1 LAGIP
6 AKAKAAQSPGR
17 IPLWVLAAG
26 FWTIVL
32 AAALVKRVDFQN
44 FDRVATFGITF
55 ASIVIEALPFILIGS
70 LVSAAMAVYV
80 PDRFF
85 SRMSKLPQAVQ
96 VPGAALAGFA
106 FPVCECGSVPVGRRL
121 VMNGLTPAAALGFMF
136 AAPVLNPVVLASTW
150 VAFGGGING
159 LEMTAGRAG
168 LGFLVAM
175 AAGLAVSRG
184 GGNVLRVD
192 DAGAA
197 GVHDH
202 HHDHSHAPALEGTP
216 WRIRFGDYLGHVA
229 TDLLFMARFLVLG
242 AAVSA
247 LMQTFIP
254 QQAIGTVAGT
264 FLLGSLTLMGMAFI
278 LSLCSEADAFV
289 AVSFTAFPRSS
300 QLAFLVFGP
309 ILDTKLAALYGATF
323 RSSFV
328 PRLLVVTVPMILVG
342 TAIFGL
348 VTG

>member
-1 LAGIP
+1 
-6 AKAKAAQSPGR
+6 
-17 IPLWVLAAG
+17 VLAAG
-26 FWTIVL
+26 FWAVVL
-32 AAALVKRVDFQN
+32 GAALVKRIDFQH

-85 SRMSKLPQAVQ
+85 SRMSKLPRAVQ

-121 VMNGLTPAAALGFMF
+121 VMNGITPAAALGFMF
-136 AAPVLNPVVLASTW
+136 AAPVLNPVVLVSTW

-159 LEMTAGRAG
+159 FEMTAGRAG

-184 GGNVLRVD
+184 GGNVLRN
-192 DAGAA
+192 DAATAPGL
-197 GVHDH
+197 HDH
-202 HHDHSHAPALEGTP
+202 HHDHAHAPALEGAP

-247 LMQTFIP
+247 LMQTFLP
-254 QQAIGTVAGT
+254 QQVIGTVAGT

-328 PRLLVVTVPMILVG
+328 PRLLLVTVPMILVG

-348 VTG
+348 VT